1 MNMFLRLNPANSAAG
16 FSLLPNSLKKG
27 VRIVKIQESGEN
39 YLETVLILEKKNGTV
54 RSVDVANY
62 LCVSKPSVSRAMS
75 VLKKAGLISQESYGD
90 IYLTEAGRQKAE
102 AVLHRHRLISKF
114 LRLSVG
120 IDVETAERDAC
131 RIEHVVSK
139 ETEDGMRRYVAELEK
154 EKA

>member
-62 LCVSKPSVSRAMS
+62 LGVSKPSVSRAMS
-75 VLKKAGLISQESYGD
+75 VLKPFC
-90 IYLTEAGRQKAE
+90 T
-102 AVLHRHRLISKF
+102 
-114 LRLSVG
+114 G
-120 IDVETAERDAC
+120 IV
-131 RIEHVVSK
+131 
-139 ETEDGMRRYVAELEK
+139 
-154 EKA
+154 